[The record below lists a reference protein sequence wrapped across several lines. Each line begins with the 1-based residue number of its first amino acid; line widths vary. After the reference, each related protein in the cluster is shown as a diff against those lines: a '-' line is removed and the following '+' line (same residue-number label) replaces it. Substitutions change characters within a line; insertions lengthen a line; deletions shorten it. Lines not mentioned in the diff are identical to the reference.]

1 MGLFSRDLRHA
12 GERGIATAAS
22 GLCGRDSWRR
32 RAASY
37 GKSAKMRGKDRHR
50 VSCIG
55 TVRAFRL
62 ANPSPHAGPSVM
74 PPLSLRCPSVFP
86 PSSLRL
92 RTEGERRDNGGMME
106 GQWRDQHEEAVA
118 AAARRYKRLSSTP
131 SRRSSVAS
139 TLGTYICVSAGRWV
153 AMASN
158 VLAFWRSRTFW
169 TVPSPAL

>member
-22 GLCGRDSWRR
+22 KLCGRASWRR
-32 RAASY
+32 RGRQAAGSPRRC
-37 GKSAKMRGKDRHR
+37 GAKTATECPVLGQ
-50 VSCIG
+50 
-55 TVRAFRL
+55 F
-62 ANPSPHAGPSVM
+62 GPSGLQTRLLTLA
-74 PPLSLRCPSVFP
+74 PPSYLRDTSVIP
-86 PSSLRL
+86 PSSLHL
-92 RTEGERRDNGGMME
+92 KTEGERRDNGGMTE